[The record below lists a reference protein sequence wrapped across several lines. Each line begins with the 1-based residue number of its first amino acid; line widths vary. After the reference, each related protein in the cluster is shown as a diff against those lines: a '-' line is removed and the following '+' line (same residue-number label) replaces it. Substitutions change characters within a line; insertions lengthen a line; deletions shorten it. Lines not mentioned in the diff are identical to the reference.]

1 LGLRRY
7 RRALDI
13 GNTVLPVSTNPDTLK
28 HEDYD
33 MNFNIDNS
41 FSRLSLTEIR
51 DLIVAD
57 ARCGARATW
66 GLFGEPG
73 IGKSAMYKDICRIL
87 DYPGV
92 FIDAPST
99 DVSDIGIPVPNHETK
114 TTTLYPNGFWGF
126 DPNVPMVI
134 FIDEFSKASKPV
146 QNVLHGL
153 LTHPRRLG
161 SMLLHPECV
170 VIVNGNLQSDNVG
183 DNMLGHTLNRITRIV
198 VAKPD
203 NEEWCDWAASA
214 GCHPAI
220 LLFAKN
226 NPRAFKSYLDA
237 DFAQMDSISQEMVFW
252 PNPPSDHAVAKL
264 PKSRAV
270 FTPRSAEMAS
280 NILYAKDEGNLP
292 ERTLLAALQGTIG
305 NAAARELLA
314 CYALRDDT
322 ADPREIV
329 SNPHTARVPVSPAAQ
344 IYTTYNASHWM
355 TSPKL
360 FPDTQVT
367 RMEVMRRIDAWFTY
381 TARCGTPACQAMFVN
396 QVMRA
401 AKNDPQSTLGRLG
414 TLCGQNDTFRQWAAA
429 NSYMY

>member
-1 LGLRRY
+1 MSL
-7 RRALDI
+7 
-13 GNTVLPVSTNPDTLK
+13 
-28 HEDYD
+28 
-33 MNFNIDNS
+33 NIDNS
-41 FSRLSLTEIR
+41 FTKLSLNDVRE
-51 DLIVAD
+51 LILAD
-57 ARCGARATW
+57 ARNGARATW

-73 IGKSAMYKDICRIL
+73 IGKTAMYKDLCNTL
-87 DYPGV
+87 GYPGV
-92 FIDAPST
+92 FIDAPVT
-99 DVSDIGIPVPNHETK
+99 DISDIGIPVPNHETK

-126 DPNVPMVI
+126 DPTRPMVI
-134 FIDEFSKASKPV
+134 FIDEFSKAPKPV

-170 VIVNGNLQSDNVG
+170 VVINGNLTSDNVG

-203 NEEWCDWAASA
+203 NEEWYDW
-214 GCHPAI
+214 GCSTGQHPAV

-237 DFAQMDSISQEMVFW
+237 DFMQLDPISQEMVYW
-252 PNPPSDHAVAKL
+252 PNPPTDHPAAKL

-280 NILYAKDEGNLP
+280 NILFAKDEGNLP

-305 NAAARELLA
+305 NAAARELMA
-314 CYALRDDT
+314 CYAVREDT

-329 SNPHTARVPVSPAAQ
+329 ANPMTARVPVSPAAQ
-344 IYTTYNASHWM
+344 IYTTLNAASWM

-360 FPDTQVT
+360 LPDTTVT
-367 RMEVMRRIDAWFTY
+367 RLEVLRRIDAWFTY

-396 QVMRA
+396 QVMNA
-401 AKNDPQSTLGRLG
+401 AKNAPESTMGKLGKLVG
-414 TLCGQNDTFRQWAAA
+414 ENDSFRRWSHA
-429 NSYMY
+429 NDYMY